1 MSLHSLR
8 ELKLTKAVAL
18 YNRDQQPE
26 YQRQFSVCIYSNV
39 YKIILVC
46 RVAGRSHCTY
56 RQGCRY

>member
-26 YQRQFSVCIYSNV
+26 YQSEENSTQAIQCLHLFQWLQNNFS
-39 YKIILVC
+39 L
-46 RVAGRSHCTY
+46 
-56 RQGCRY
+56 